1 MDTITL
7 SYNDIRKLAEWIA
20 RTPVVI
26 GGDPAKITWGENVS
40 FVNALFNV
48 SSGTIS
54 VGDNTFFGHNVCVLA
69 AGHPTNGNRQI
80 QHTEGY
86 DIVIGKNVWVASNV
100 TILGPCTIG
109 DNAIIGAGAVVTKDL
124 EGDWVY
130 AGVPARKLKPI

>member
-7 SYNDIRKLAEWIA
+7 SHHDLQKLAAWIA

-26 GGDPAKITWGENVS
+26 GDAEKITWGENVS

-54 VGDNTFFGHNVCVLA
+54 VGDNTFFGHNVCLLA
-69 AGHPTNGNRQI
+69 AGHPTNGNRQDWLK
-80 QHTEGY
+80 EGY